1 MLINYINKYLKM
13 RDSIEPETSTSNSI
27 YSDSLNQLNLRSSI
41 KNLEQ
46 YPEKNLII
54 TISDLLNNICNENSS
69 IKINS
74 KNIEINK
81 KIRYFMLKNIP
92 SISIK
97 DFLLRLIKYG
107 KICEST
113 LIMMLIYVD
122 RICHRYNFKLTYHNI
137 YKLMLIA
144 MVIAI
149 KYNEDEIY
157 SSDFYSKLG
166 GISKIELNNLEYEFV
181 CLIDFKLFISEDLF
195 YKYYELLVENDSDNG
210 IE

>member
-1 MLINYINKYLKM
+1 M
-13 RDSIEPETSTSNSI
+13 RDSLEPEESTSNII
-27 YSDSLNQLNLRSSI
+27 YSDSLYKINLRSSM
-41 KNLEQ
+41 KNLDQ
-46 YPEKNLII
+46 YPEKKIII
-54 TISDLLNNICNENSS
+54 TISDLLDNICNENSS
-69 IKINS
+69 IKINN
-74 KNIEINK
+74 KNLEINK

-97 DFLLRLIKYG
+97 DFLLRLTKYG

-122 RICHRYNFKLTYHNI
+122 RICHRYNFKITYHNI

-157 SSDFYSKLG
+157 TSDFYAKLG
-166 GISKIELNNLEYEFV
+166 GISKIELNKLEYEFV
-181 CLIDFKLFISEDLF
+181 CMINFKLFISEDLF
-195 YKYYELLVENDSDNG
+195 YKYYELLEENDSDN
-210 IE
+210 EKE

>member
-1 MLINYINKYLKM
+1 M
-13 RDSIEPETSTSNSI
+13 RDSLEPEESTSNII
-27 YSDSLNQLNLRSSI
+27 YSDSLYKINLRSSM
-41 KNLEQ
+41 KNLDQ
-46 YPEKNLII
+46 YPEKKIII
-54 TISDLLNNICNENSS
+54 TISDLLDNICNENSS
-69 IKINS
+69 IKINN
-74 KNIEINK
+74 KNLEINK

-97 DFLLRLIKYG
+97 DFLLRLTKYG

-122 RICHRYNFKLTYHNI
+122 RICHRYNFKITYHNI

-157 SSDFYSKLG
+157 TSDFYAKLG

-181 CLIDFKLFISEDLF
+181 CMINFKLFISEDLF
-195 YKYYELLVENDSDNG
+195 YKYYELLEENDSDN
-210 IE
+210 EKE

>member
-1 MLINYINKYLKM
+1 M
-13 RDSIEPETSTSNSI
+13 RDSLEPEESTSNII
-27 YSDSLNQLNLRSSI
+27 YSDSLYKINLRSSM

-46 YPEKNLII
+46 YPEKKIII
-54 TISDLLNNICNENSS
+54 TISDLLDNICNENSS
-69 IKINS
+69 IKINN
-74 KNIEINK
+74 KNLEINK

-97 DFLLRLIKYG
+97 DFLLRLTKYG

-122 RICHRYNFKLTYHNI
+122 RICHRYNFKITYHNI

-157 SSDFYSKLG
+157 TSDFYAKLG
-166 GISKIELNNLEYEFV
+166 GISKIELNKLEYEFV
-181 CLIDFKLFISEDLF
+181 CMINFKLFISEDLF
-195 YKYYELLVENDSDNG
+195 YKYYELLEENDSDN
-210 IE
+210 EKE

>member
-1 MLINYINKYLKM
+1 M
-13 RDSIEPETSTSNSI
+13 RDSLKPKTSTSNII
-27 YSDSLNQLNLRSSI
+27 YSDNLYQLNLRSSI

-46 YPEKNLII
+46 YPEKKIII
-54 TISDLLNNICNENSS
+54 TISDLLNNICNENNSVE
-69 IKINS
+69 INN

-97 DFLLRLIKYG
+97 DFLLRLTKYG

-113 LIMMLIYVD
+113 LIMMLIYID
-122 RICHRYNFKLTYHNI
+122 RICHRYNFKITYHNI

-157 SSDFYSKLG
+157 SSDFYAKIG

-181 CLIDFKLFISEDLF
+181 CMIDFKLFISEDLF
-195 YKYYELLVENDSDNG
+195 YKYYELLGDNDSDNE

>member
-1 MLINYINKYLKM
+1 M
-13 RDSIEPETSTSNSI
+13 RDSLEPETLTNNI
-27 YSDSLNQLNLRSSI
+27 KYSDSLYQMNLRSSI

-46 YPEKNLII
+46 YPEKKVLI
-54 TISDLLNNICNENSS
+54 TISDLLINICNENNS
-69 IKINS
+69 IKINN

-97 DFLLRLIKYG
+97 DFLFRLIKYG

-122 RICHRYNFKLTYHNI
+122 RICHRYNFKITYHNI

-157 SSDFYSKLG
+157 SSDFYAKLG
-166 GISKIELNNLEYEFV
+166 GISKIELNHLEYEFV
-181 CLIDFKLFISEDLF
+181 CMIDFKLFISEDLF
-195 YKYYELLVENDSDNG
+195 YKYYELLGDNESDNE

>member
-1 MLINYINKYLKM
+1 M
-13 RDSIEPETSTSNSI
+13 RDSVEPETSRSNII
-27 YSDSLNQLNLRSSI
+27 YSDSLNQVNMRSSI

-46 YPEKNLII
+46 CPGKNIII
-54 TISDLLNNICNENSS
+54 TISDLLNNICNENNS

-97 DFLLRLIKYG
+97 DFLLRLIKYS

-113 LIMMLIYVD
+113 LIIMLIYID
-122 RICHRYNFKLTYHNI
+122 RICHRYNFKITYHNI
-137 YKLMLIA
+137 YKLMIIA

-157 SSDFYSKLG
+157 PSDFYAKIG
-166 GISKIELNNLEYEFV
+166 GISKNEMNNLEYEFV
-181 CLIDFKLFISEDLF
+181 CMIDFKLFISEDLF
-195 YKYYELLVENDSDNG
+195 YKYYDLLAENDSNNE

>member
-1 MLINYINKYLKM
+1 M
-13 RDSIEPETSTSNSI
+13 
-27 YSDSLNQLNLRSSI
+27 RSSI

-46 YPEKNLII
+46 CPGKNIII
-54 TISDLLNNICNENSS
+54 TISDLLNNICNENNS

-97 DFLLRLIKYG
+97 DFLLRLIKYS

-113 LIMMLIYVD
+113 LIIMLIYID
-122 RICHRYNFKLTYHNI
+122 RICHRYNFKITYHNI
-137 YKLMLIA
+137 YKLMIIA

-157 SSDFYSKLG
+157 PSDFYSKIG
-166 GISKIELNNLEYEFV
+166 GISKNEMNNLEYEFV
-181 CLIDFKLFISEDLF
+181 CMIDFKLFISEDLF
-195 YKYYELLVENDSDNG
+195 YKYYDLLAENDSNNE

>member
-1 MLINYINKYLKM
+1 M
-13 RDSIEPETSTSNSI
+13 RDSLEPETSRSNII
-27 YSDSLNQLNLRSSI
+27 YSDSLNQVNMRSSI
-41 KNLEQ
+41 KILEQ
-46 YPEKNLII
+46 CPGKNIII
-54 TISDLLNNICNENSS
+54 TISDLLNNICNENNS

-97 DFLLRLIKYG
+97 DFLLRLIKYS

-113 LIMMLIYVD
+113 LIIMLIYID
-122 RICHRYNFKLTYHNI
+122 RICHRYNFKITYHNI
-137 YKLMLIA
+137 YKLMIIA

-157 SSDFYSKLG
+157 PSDFYAKIG
-166 GISKIELNNLEYEFV
+166 GISKNEMNNLEYEFV
-181 CLIDFKLFISEDLF
+181 CMIDFKLFISEDLF
-195 YKYYELLVENDSDNG
+195 YKYYDLLAENDSNNE

>member
-1 MLINYINKYLKM
+1 M
-13 RDSIEPETSTSNSI
+13 RDSLEQEESTSNII
-27 YSDSLNQLNLRSSI
+27 YSDSLYKINLRSSM

-46 YPEKNLII
+46 YPEKKIII
-54 TISDLLNNICNENSS
+54 TISDLLDNICNENSS
-69 IKINS
+69 IKINN
-74 KNIEINK
+74 KNLEINK

-97 DFLLRLIKYG
+97 DFLLRLTKYG

-122 RICHRYNFKLTYHNI
+122 RICHRYNFKITYHNI

-149 KYNEDEIY
+149 KYNEAEIY
-157 SSDFYSKLG
+157 TSDFYAKLG

-181 CLIDFKLFISEDLF
+181 CMINFKLFISEDLF
-195 YKYYELLVENDSDNG
+195 YKYYELLEENDSDN
-210 IE
+210 EKE